1 VLAVGPPALLEVEG
15 IAAPVQA
22 AMAAPAGVG
31 APLWLM
37 LRPQHVR
44 AGAGVNQAQGTV
56 AEETYL
62 GEAVSRTVRLGKGA
76 SLRMLAPPGVPLP
89 PGTAVTVSWDSTD
102 VRMLLA

>member
-44 AGAGVNQAQGTV
+44 AGAGVNRADGIVT
-56 AEETYL
+56 EETYL
-62 GEAVSRTVRLGKGA
+62 GESIHRTLRLDAGQT
-76 SLRMLAPPGVPLP
+76 LRMLAPAGAPLA
-89 PGTAVTVSWDSTD
+89 PGTAVTVSWDCND
-102 VRMLLA
+102 VRLLLM